1 MFCAMV
7 AILLTLGG
15 CGSSSPEPDYEKMGL
30 RWLDL
35 ARISMRDGDYALARD
50 MIDSLRTRCALALN
64 AREAGIILL
73 DSINLKEARQQLRE
87 AEYVAGQ
94 TGLDYLARDSVDT
107 RLDRARVKVKFYE
120 RKLQHDI
127 ANRKQH

>member
-1 MFCAMV
+1 MYCAIV
-7 AILLTLGG
+7 AILLTLGA
-15 CGSSSPEPDYEKMGL
+15 CGSSSPEPDHEKMGL
-30 RWLDL
+30 RWLNL
-35 ARISMRDGDYALARD
+35 ARMSMRDGDYALARA
-50 MIDSLRTRCALALN
+50 MIDSLRSRCAPALN

-127 ANRKQH
+127 ANRRQH

>member
-1 MFCAMV
+1 MYCAIV
-7 AILLTLGG
+7 AILLTLGA

-30 RWLDL
+30 RWLNL
-35 ARISMRDGDYALARD
+35 ARMSMRDGDYALARA
-50 MIDSLRTRCALALN
+50 MIDSLRSRCAPALN

-127 ANRKQH
+127 ANRQQH